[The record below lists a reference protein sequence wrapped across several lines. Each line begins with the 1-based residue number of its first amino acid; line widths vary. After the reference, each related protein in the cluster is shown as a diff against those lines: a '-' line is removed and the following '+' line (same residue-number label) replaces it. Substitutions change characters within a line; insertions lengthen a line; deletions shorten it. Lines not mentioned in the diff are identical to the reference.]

1 MSPNQPPPP
10 QFGGTPHRHLLR
22 EGTTLT
28 RIHSSSFGAAEFN
41 PTVATHALA
50 GGRFDSTPS
59 DEYAYLYAAEDDAIA
74 VSETMLRDLPIDDCG
89 ARMLPEAQL
98 AQLRIARLKATCDL
112 PLVSLRSGRDL
123 AAVGQ
128 DAWLTTAPSSEYSST
143 RRWASAIRGWA
154 PWACGLT
161 WRSHREPD
169 GCAYVLFDDRCPSG
183 CFEDDEGSLPL
194 LLDSRNLSTGTS
206 RLYIEEI
213 LTSYRVVLTP

>member
-1 MSPNQPPPP
+1 M
-10 QFGGTPHRHLLR
+10 LR
-22 EGTTLT
+22 EGATLA

-41 PTVATHALA
+41 STVATSALA
-50 GGRFDSTPS
+50 GGRFDSTPG
-59 DEYAYLYAAEDDAIA
+59 DVYPYLYAAEDDATA
-74 VSETMLRDLPIDDCG
+74 VSETLLRDLPVDDYG
-89 ARMLPEAQL
+89 ARILLEAQL
-98 AQLRIARLKATCDL
+98 TQLCIARLEATCDL

-143 RRWASAIRGWA
+143 RQWASAIRDWA

-169 GCAYVLFDDRCPSG
+169 GYAYIFFGDRCPSG
-183 CFEDDEGSLPL
+183 CFEDYRHSLPL
-194 LLDSRNLSTGTS
+194 LLGSRDLGTGTA